1 MLTACGPEAERGS
14 DGSLHRPGPFFG
26 SQKTTV
32 SNSSKQADV
41 SDSKSASLVQ
51 NSIDGRESKQGDRQV
66 SDQNPVRI
74 GSDPD
79 SAHPM
84 TLLPGSAQPPDAILP
99 FKLRFPKDYRS
110 FTSKTYVAQ
119 TFFFAGPIRAD
130 GSRPSFVVSLIPKQ
144 KEQQVQDSPE
154 SALAAS
160 IAAVQKTKKDWS
172 AKKIEETNIAGIRF
186 FIQRWSGFDNGV
198 SAKMVGVFYLARS
211 GDYLILL
218 SSQDREAY
226 AGSVKLA
233 ESAFAT
239 FQLN

>member
-1 MLTACGPEAERGS
+1 MLTACGPEAQRGS

-26 SQKTTV
+26 SQKPTV
-32 SNSSKQADV
+32 ANSSKQADG
-41 SDSKSASLVQ
+41 SDSESARNNLAQ
-51 NSIDGRESKQGDRQV
+51 NATAGKGGDHQ
-66 SDQNPVRI
+66 

-79 SAHPM
+79 PALTGSDDQSIVDK

-172 AKKIEETNIAGIRF
+172 VKKIEELNISGIRF
-186 FIQRWSGFDNGV
+186 FVQRWSGFENGV
-198 SAKMVGVFYLARS
+198 SAKMLGVFYLARS

-218 SSQDREAY
+218 SSQDRDAY